1 MFCNTTQQC
10 PDKRIHTTKSEVGFE
25 SEATR
30 LVREPNPQILV
41 NLVLSDK
48 VFFSLVSGSLGVAYQ
63 ESGGCQLITFGQILI
78 LTPSCP
84 TRPNR
89 GNLEISYRSMVLIH
103 IKCIKF
109 VKSDIYS
116 HNA

>member
-48 VFFSLVSGSLGVAYQ
+48 VFLSLVSGSLGLAYH
-63 ESGGCQLITFGQILI
+63 ESGGCQMISLGELLI
-78 LTPSCP
+78 LTLFYPIQ
-84 TRPNR
+84 PNSER
-89 GNLEISYRSMVLIH
+89 L
-103 IKCIKF
+103 KF
-109 VKSDIYS
+109 PLFLKKVC
-116 HNA
+116 